1 MPSKEEMS
9 KAYIVSV
16 ENKVIEMETQIETL
30 KKNNSQTLM
39 VGYNRRFSPHA
50 VAIKDSLEINNEP
63 INNLNHILYYQNNSI
78 KIVF

>member
-30 KKNNSQTLM
+30 K
-39 VGYNRRFSPHA
+39 
-50 VAIKDSLEINNEP
+50 
-63 INNLNHILYYQNNSI
+63 NHIVECKAALEDGESNEESND
-78 KIVF
+78 